1 MPGYYCGCEWL
12 INDET
17 LYCVNK
23 TTGSY
28 EVLFENLAGNI
39 GAKFNAL
46 AFHPQE
52 LGLVSIVDDPDYAD
66 PVLAT
71 IDGDGKY
78 TVFDSV
84 TAKWKVGEI
93 DEYLDYWV
101 MDNTTWAQIGL
112 DIDSGPKKDGADYG
126 KVKATGPI
134 VFGYYVYDWAY
145 LQGTGK
151 YLWSIG
157 TSKADGSSALVRWD
171 MATTSW
177 SVVQNY
183 GNIDG
188 VNEWGPA
195 WGYLDSKLWMQES
208 QTGDIY
214 QITVP
219 DGTPFKLST
228 AEVITPA
235 FNNDGAK
242 CWNNTLSY
250 DEMAG
255 PPPPG
260 Y

>member
-1 MPGYYCGCEWL
+1 MPGFYCGCEWL

-23 TTGSY
+23 TTGAY
-28 EVLFENLAGNI
+28 RVEFQNLAQGR

-46 AFHPQE
+46 AFHPE
-52 LGLVSIVDDPDYAD
+52 TIGLVSIVDDPKYKN
-66 PVLAT
+66 PVLAF
-71 IDGDGKY
+71 IDGKGGVNVY
-78 TVFDSV
+78 EEV
-84 TAKWKVGEI
+84 TNKWKVGEI
-93 DEYLDYWV
+93 DEDSQYWV
-101 MDNTTWAQIGL
+101 MDNTTWANYDL
-112 DIDSGPKKDGADYG
+112 DLFGGPKKDGTNLG
-126 KVKATGPI
+126 KLKASGPI
-134 VFGYYVYDWAY
+134 NFGYYVYDWAY

-157 TSKADGSSALVRWD
+157 TSKADGSSALVRWSMD
-171 MATTSW
+171 SSSW

-188 VNEWGPA
+188 VNQWGPA

-219 DGTPFKLST
+219 NGRPTKIST
-228 AEVITPA
+228 AQVITPA

-250 DEMAG
+250 NKKNG